1 MEAIKPGALATAL
14 ELGRETFNARFA
26 SAKALYPA
34 LDGEYFANHLR
45 QIVAPVVEV
54 VSRIRPERV
63 NAVVDALYGVSLE
76 LMSKEMLGPATRY
89 PEIAEA
95 WETLLP
101 KIAQLLADNPRL
113 IASGVSNAVYNV
125 AQDAGGRYRAWID
138 AMGRSA
144 PHLGDWDVFLK
155 AGVILAWRL
164 GMAHYREGALSALG
178 TMPDNLAFG
187 LLAVESDLTRNG
199 LMDALRDP
207 WWNPSEPGGKRSLS
221 IARRVGGFRGFG
233 GPFVTPPEVIAVDGT
248 LYAFDAESCWILFS
262 DCYGASFKRYGT
274 DLPPGKPQNR
284 EDFRIDKDGEVVKGE
299 TTESFPPLAEWAS
312 YASTQWTLAVSLPQT
327 HYIYLLADV

>member
-1 MEAIKPGALATAL
+1 MKPGALANAL
-14 ELGRETFNARFA
+14 ELGRETFNARFV

-45 QIVAPVVEV
+45 GSVAPVVEAV
-54 VSRIRPERV
+54 QGIRPERV

-76 LMSKEMLGPATRY
+76 LMSKEMLGPASRY
-89 PEIAEA
+89 PEIPEA
-95 WETLLP
+95 WETLFP
-101 KIAQLLADNPRL
+101 KITQLLADNPRL

-138 AMGRSA
+138 AMGRAS

-155 AGVILAWRL
+155 AGVVLAWRL
-164 GMAHYREGALSALG
+164 GMAHYREGAISALG
-178 TMPDNLAFG
+178 MMPDNLAFG

-207 WWNPSEPGGKRSLS
+207 WWNPSDPEKKRSLS

-233 GPFVTPPEVIAVDGT
+233 GPFITPPEVIAVDGA
-248 LYAFDAESCWILFS
+248 LYAFDAESCWVLFS
-262 DCYGASFKRYGT
+262 DCYGSSFKRYGA
-274 DLPPGKPQNR
+274 DLPPGKPENLD
-284 EDFRIDKDGEVVKGE
+284 DFRIDQAGKVARDGA
-299 TTESFPPLAEWAS
+299 TESFPPLADWAS
-312 YASTQWTLAVSLPQT
+312 YASTQWTLAVSLPQS
-327 HYIYLLADV
+327 HYIYLVAAV

>member
-1 MEAIKPGALATAL
+1 MEAMKPGALATAL
-14 ELGRETFNARFA
+14 EIGREKFNARFA

-45 QIVAPVVEV
+45 DTVAPAVEV
-54 VSRIRPERV
+54 LSRIRPERV
-63 NAVVDALYGVSLE
+63 NAVADELYGVSLE

-95 WETLLP
+95 WETLFP
-101 KIAQLLADNPRL
+101 KIAQLLSDNPRL

-164 GMAHYREGALSALG
+164 GMAHYRESAISALE

-187 LLAVESDLTRNG
+187 LLAVDSEMTRSG
-199 LMDALRDP
+199 LMKALRDP
-207 WWNPSEPGGKRSLS
+207 WWNPSEPEKKRGLS
-221 IARRVGGFRGFG
+221 MSRRVGGFRGFG
-233 GPFVTPPEVIAVDGT
+233 GPFITPPEVIAVDGR
-248 LYAFDAESCWILFS
+248 LYAFDAESCWVLFA
-262 DCYGASFKRYGT
+262 DCYGSSFKRYGG
-274 DLPPGKPQNR
+274 DLPEGKPENR
-284 EDFRIDKDGEVVKGE
+284 KDFQIDKAGVALKDEA
-299 TTESFPPLAEWAS
+299 TASFPPLADWAS
-312 YASTQWTLAVSLPQT
+312 YASTQWTLAVSLPQS
-327 HYIYLLADV
+327 HYIYLVAAV